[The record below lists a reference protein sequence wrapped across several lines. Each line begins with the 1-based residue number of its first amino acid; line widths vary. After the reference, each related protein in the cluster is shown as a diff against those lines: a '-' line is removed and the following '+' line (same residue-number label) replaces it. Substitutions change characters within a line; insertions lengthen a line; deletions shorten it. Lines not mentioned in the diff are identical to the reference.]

1 MFFSLK
7 SVLTLPT
14 ASQPSLR
21 FAAAGSID
29 AAMDCCCANF
39 SAFFASRLFLPPP
52 SSPSRVW
59 PSMPLRP
66 LATRRSPRRAA
77 GGIRTTAGGVAT
89 GPFDLMAAA
98 RALFSS
104 EDAREATRMGAA
116 VRATVVSDA
125 MEGWGFRAFGR
136 GRARRARR
144 CGRDKVPI
152 EKLG

>member
-1 MFFSLK
+1 
-7 SVLTLPT
+7 
-14 ASQPSLR
+14 
-21 FAAAGSID
+21 
-29 AAMDCCCANF
+29 
-39 SAFFASRLFLPPP
+39 
-52 SSPSRVW
+52 
-59 PSMPLRP
+59 MPLRP

-77 GGIRTTAGGVAT
+77 LGAIRTTAGGVAT
-89 GPFDLMAAA
+89 GTFDLTAGA

>member
-1 MFFSLK
+1 M
-7 SVLTLPT
+7 
-14 ASQPSLR
+14 
-21 FAAAGSID
+21 
-29 AAMDCCCANF
+29 
-39 SAFFASRLFLPPP
+39 RLLI
-52 SSPSRVW
+52 
-59 PSMPLRP
+59 

-89 GPFDLMAAA
+89 GPFDLMAGA